1 MKLITTRDSG
11 IIGLG
16 DFAFTLFVEAN
27 HKSY

>member
-1 MKLITTRDSG
+1 MKLITTRGSV

-16 DFAFTLFVEAN
+16 DFDATLFVEAN